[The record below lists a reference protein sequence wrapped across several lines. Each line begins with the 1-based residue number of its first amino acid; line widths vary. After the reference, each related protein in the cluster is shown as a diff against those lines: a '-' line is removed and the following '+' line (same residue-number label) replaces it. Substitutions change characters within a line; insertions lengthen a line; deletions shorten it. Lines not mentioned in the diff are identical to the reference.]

1 VEIEQEQL
9 PGIGL
14 KHVLI
19 TRNGRRVGVV
29 AQRNGRHDL
38 VVYAKDDPGSAVV
51 SVALTAEEADAL
63 AELLGTPR
71 VAQLLS
77 RLHRQVI
84 GMISEQVPIVAD
96 SPYVGRTLGA
106 TQARTRTG
114 ASIIGVLRG
123 SEVIASPGPDFV
135 FEPGDMVIVVGTR
148 DGTQAVADI
157 LTGG

>member
-19 TRNGRRVGVV
+19 TKNGRRVGVV

-71 VAQLLS
+71 VAQRLAK
-77 RLHRQVI
+77 LHRQVQGVI
-84 GMISEQVPIVAD
+84 HEQVPIAIG
-96 SPYVGRTLGA
+96 SPYAGRTLGE

-114 ASIIGVLRG
+114 ASIIAVLRG
-123 SEVIASPGPDFV
+123 SEALASPGPDFV
-135 FEPGDMVIVVGTR
+135 FEPGDIVIVVGTP